1 MAAAN
6 DMMDTPARS
15 ALAIDA
21 ADVKDMIEGSEPC
34 RRQDE
39 GGDETEELRYV
50 AFPLPFHLLRLQ
62 NLMWE

>member
-6 DMMDTPARS
+6 DMIDTPARS
-15 ALAIDA
+15 ALAIDT
-21 ADVKDMIEGSEPC
+21 ADVKDMIEGAG
-34 RRQDE
+34 QDE

-50 AFPLPFHLLRLQ
+50 AFTLPFHLLRLQ